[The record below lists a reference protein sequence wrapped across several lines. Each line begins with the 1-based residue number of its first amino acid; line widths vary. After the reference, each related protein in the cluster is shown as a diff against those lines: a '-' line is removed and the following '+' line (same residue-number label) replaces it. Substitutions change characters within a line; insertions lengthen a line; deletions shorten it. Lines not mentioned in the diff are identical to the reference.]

1 MRRKYFAS
9 IVAVA
14 MLAAGVPCAQAE
26 ELDANTAQTTDSQIV
41 QNETQNNGSS
51 NEAAESALNASADNQ
66 IAGRTVENID
76 KGWTFSKN
84 DASMEGWTF
93 PTGAS
98 EGTIDLPHSW
108 DYAHPTMSYIP
119 QNNRKTVTYSKQL
132 DVAKY
137 HGKNLFIKFYGS
149 NKNTT
154 VKVDGQEVGTHVGGY
169 SAFIFDL
176 TKYVQDKDSV
186 ALTVDVTNVD
196 TVSIPI
202 NVDYTQF
209 SGIYRDVELI
219 ALPNQYISTENKGS
233 SGVFVDYKLNGNNAS
248 VNTRVDVTNKAT
260 EAANLVLKTTISDN
274 AGNVVSEQSSDIQV
288 SAGTESAE
296 QKLDSQLTNV
306 HRWNGRTD
314 PYLYTMN
321 VSLQDAA
328 GHVLDTEST
337 KIGFRTFKVS
347 NGKAY
352 LNGKQI
358 EIHGVGYHQDREGV
372 GNAVSRDQMAQD
384 IDTMLDMGVNAVRT
398 SHYPHDP
405 AFYEMADEKGLLVYC
420 EIPYY
425 LIYSKADSYKNSI
438 TNQLTEMIRQGYN
451 YPSIVMWGVQNEV
464 RYSEQFASYGPDFK
478 VTEDELVAFNSALV
492 DLAHQEDPN
501 RLIVQANID
510 GADAVNTSAKWS
522 SKIDLTGMNL
532 YVGFKSP
539 VRSADAA
546 GHKQLVESL
555 TTKMNN
561 YQKVLGADS
570 MMLSEYGAG
579 ANIDQH
585 TEVDGSFSWNG
596 ALDAN
601 GDKHYEEYQSYLLEA
616 YWDYIQHSNNVA
628 ASFVWNMFDFSSYRN
643 AGGKERLNTKG
654 LLCYDHV
661 TKKDAYYFFKAN
673 WNKSDKFVYLTSKR
687 FTQRNKPTQQIKAYS
702 NCDNAELFLNGKSL
716 GAGTKQQDGVF
727 VWDNVKLAGQIEN
740 SIKVVAHDGSKTYED
755 AVDGVTYGMQFEDV
769 NANTPHVEDIQWLAD
784 NGVTEGWVDS
794 TGKRTFRGMDTVKR
808 QDMAAFLYRLA
819 GSPDYTPS
827 ASDKSRFTDVTEDT
841 PHAKEIWWLGANG
854 IAEGWDDGSF
864 RGMNTVKRQDMA
876 AFLKRLATKNLGVK
890 DSSYNRNPFADV
902 NKRTP
907 HYKEILWMAGTGI
920 SEGWTEANGT
930 KTYRGMS
937 DVVRQDMAA
946 FLHRLGNYAN
956 TGSVK
961 S

>member
-1 MRRKYFAS
+1 M
-9 IVAVA
+9 V
-14 MLAAGVPCAQAE
+14 VP
-26 ELDANTAQTTDSQIV
+26 S
-41 QNETQNNGSS
+41 
-51 NEAAESALNASADNQ
+51 
-66 IAGRTVENID
+66 
-76 KGWTFSKN
+76 
-84 DASMEGWTF
+84 
-93 PTGAS
+93 
-98 EGTIDLPHSW
+98 
-108 DYAHPTMSYIP
+108 
-119 QNNRKTVTYSKQL
+119 
-132 DVAKY
+132 
-137 HGKNLFIKFYGS
+137 
-149 NKNTT
+149 
-154 VKVDGQEVGTHVGGY
+154 
-169 SAFIFDL
+169 
-176 TKYVQDKDSV
+176 
-186 ALTVDVTNVD
+186 
-196 TVSIPI
+196 
-202 NVDYTQF
+202 
-209 SGIYRDVELI
+209 
-219 ALPNQYISTENKGS
+219 
-233 SGVFVDYKLNGNNAS
+233 
-248 VNTRVDVTNKAT
+248 
-260 EAANLVLKTTISDN
+260 
-274 AGNVVSEQSSDIQV
+274 
-288 SAGTESAE
+288 
-296 QKLDSQLTNV
+296 
-306 HRWNGRTD
+306 
-314 PYLYTMN
+314 
-321 VSLQDAA
+321 
-328 GHVLDTEST
+328 EST
-337 KIGFRTFKVS
+337 KPK
-347 NGKAY
+347 
-352 LNGKQI
+352 
-358 EIHGVGYHQDREGV
+358 
-372 GNAVSRDQMAQD
+372 
-384 IDTMLDMGVNAVRT
+384 
-398 SHYPHDP
+398 
-405 AFYEMADEKGLLVYC
+405 
-420 EIPYY
+420 
-425 LIYSKADSYKNSI
+425 
-438 TNQLTEMIRQGYN
+438 
-451 YPSIVMWGVQNEV
+451 
-464 RYSEQFASYGPDFK
+464 
-478 VTEDELVAFNSALV
+478 DELVAFNSALV

-727 VWDNVKLAGQIEN
+727 VWDNVKLAGQVEN

-841 PHAKEIWWLGANG
+841 PHAKEIWWLGTNG

-864 RGMNTVKRQDMA
+864 RGMDTVKRQDMA

-920 SEGWTEANGT
+920 P
-930 KTYRGMS
+930 RQMVRRPI
-937 DVVRQDMAA
+937 VVCRMLSARIWQP
-946 FLHRLGNYAN
+946 
-956 TGSVK
+956 S
-961 S
+961 